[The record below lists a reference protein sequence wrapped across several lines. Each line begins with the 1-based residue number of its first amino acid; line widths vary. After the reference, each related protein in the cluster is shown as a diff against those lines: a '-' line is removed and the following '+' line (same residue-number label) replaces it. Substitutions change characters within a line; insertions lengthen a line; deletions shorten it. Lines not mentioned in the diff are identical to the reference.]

1 MREHDHGPKSKS
13 AQGPLAK
20 ALLVTA
26 ASLVVEVIGG
36 FWTGSLALLADAS
49 HMLSDAAAL
58 GLALF
63 ASWMAARPPTLAKT
77 YGYRRTEVLAAF
89 VNGALLLC
97 ISVLIAREALA
108 RWRDPPAVRSVGM
121 IVVALIGLLANLLAF
136 ALLREEGR
144 SNINT
149 RAAMWH
155 VLTDALGSLGALIAG
170 LCLALADWRLAD
182 PIASLSISL
191 LVLWSG
197 LGLARETVNIL
208 MEGTPRHLDLRRIQT
223 EILNVAG
230 VREVHDLHV
239 WTITSGFDALT
250 CHLRVD
256 QPERGPEF
264 LHLLQERLRSEFG
277 INHTTIQIEPV
288 EMLAIPITRASPS

>member
-1 MREHDHGPKSKS
+1 M
-13 AQGPLAK
+13 
-20 ALLVTA
+20 VTA
-26 ASLVVEVIGG
+26 ASLVIEAIGG
-36 FWTGSLALLADAS
+36 FCTGSLALLADAS
-49 HMLSDAAAL
+49 HMLSDIGAL

-89 VNGALLLC
+89 VNGAVLLC
-97 ISVLIAREALA
+97 ISVLIAREAIA
-108 RWRDPPAVRSVGM
+108 RWHQPPPVNSLGM
-121 IVVALIGLLANLLAF
+121 IVVALLWLIANLIAF
-136 ALLREEGR
+136 QLLRAEGR

-155 VLTDALGSLGALIAG
+155 VLTDALGSIGALVAG

-182 PIASLSISL
+182 PIASLSISV

-197 LGLARETVNIL
+197 IGLARETVNIL

-223 EILNVAG
+223 AILDVAG

-264 LHLLQERLRSEFG
+264 LHTLQERLRADFG
-277 INHTTIQIEPV
+277 INHTTIQIEPFETV
-288 EMLAIPITRASPS
+288 AVPITRASS

>member
-1 MREHDHGPKSKS
+1 MREHDHGPRTKS

-20 ALLVTA
+20 ALVVTA

-97 ISVLIAREALA
+97 ISVLIAREAIA
-108 RWRDPPAVRSVGM
+108 RWRSPPAVHSTGM
-121 IVVALIGLLANLLAF
+121 IVIALLGLLANLLAF
-136 ALLREEGR
+136 SLLREEGR

-155 VLTDALGSLGALIAG
+155 VLTDALGSLGALVAG
-170 LCLALADWRLAD
+170 LCLAFADWRLAD

-197 LGLARETVNIL
+197 IGLARETVNIL
-208 MEGTPRHLDLRRIQT
+208 MEGPPRHLDLRNIRT
-223 EILNVAG
+223 TILAVQG
-230 VREVHDLHV
+230 VREIHDLHV

-264 LHLLQERLRSEFG
+264 LRILQERLRADFG
-277 INHTTIQIEPV
+277 INHTTIQIEPLETAV
-288 EMLAIPITRASPS
+288 PITRSASP

>member
-1 MREHDHGPKSKS
+1 MHDHDHDRSKS
-13 AQGPLAK
+13 AHGALGK

-26 ASLVVEVIGG
+26 LTLVVEVIGG
-36 FWTGSLALLADAS
+36 FWTGSLALLADAG
-49 HMLSDAAAL
+49 HMLSDAGAL

-63 ASWMAARPPTLAKT
+63 ASWMAARPPTLLKT
-77 YGYRRTEVLAAF
+77 YGFRRTEVLAALA
-89 VNGALLLC
+89 NGTALLV
-97 ISVLIAREALA
+97 ISALIAREALS
-108 RWRDPPAVRSVGM
+108 RWRQPPASHSLGM
-121 IVVALIGLLANLLAF
+121 IAVALVGLLANLAAF
-136 ALLREEGR
+136 QLLRR
-144 SNINT
+144 HRHDSINT

-155 VLTDALGSLGALIAG
+155 VLTDDLGSLAALVAG
-170 LCLALADWRLAD
+170 LLVAFADWRLAD

-197 LGLARETVNIL
+197 FSVARETVNIL
-208 MEGTPRHLDLRRIQT
+208 MEGTPRHLDLRQIRA
-223 EILNVAG
+223 EILNVPG

-264 LHLLQERLRSEFG
+264 LMVLQDRLRARFG
-277 INHTTIQIEPV
+277 INHTTIQIEPLQDLPLPV
-288 EMLAIPITRASPS
+288 RRATMQ

>member
-1 MREHDHGPKSKS
+1 MREHHHQGPRTAH

-20 ALLVTA
+20 ALIVTA
-26 ASLVVEVIGG
+26 ASLVIEAVGG
-36 FWTGSLALLADAS
+36 FLTGSLALLADAS
-49 HMLSDAAAL
+49 HMLSDTGAL

-89 VNGALLLC
+89 VNGAVLLC
-97 ISVLIAREALA
+97 ISVLIAREAIA
-108 RWRDPPAVRSVGM
+108 RWHEPPKVHSVGM
-121 IVVALIGLLANLLAF
+121 IVVAFVGLLANLLAF
-136 ALLREEGR
+136 QLLREEGR

-155 VLTDALGSLGALIAG
+155 VLTDALGSFGALVAG
-170 LCLALADWRLAD
+170 LCLAIADWRLAD

-223 EILNVAG
+223 EILNVSG

-264 LHLLQERLRSEFG
+264 LRILQDRLRAEFG
-277 INHTTIQIEPV
+277 INHTTIQIEPI
-288 EMLAIPITRASPS
+288 ETLAVPITRS